1 MRSPSEGRR
10 RHCLRQLD
18 AGPLREYFGR
28 PFPSPALDYR
38 CVDYVALD
46 LETTG
51 LDHRQD
57 QILSVGWVVIRGQR
71 IDLASA
77 RHRLLRC
84 EGDIPAETAVIHQI
98 TDDEAAAGL
107 RQGRVLREL
116 LGVLA
121 GRVLIAHH
129 AKIELSFLDAACREL
144 YGGGLLVRC
153 VDTEVLARRTFERR
167 NIPFRPSELRLHAL
181 CERYNL
187 PRYRAHNAF
196 YDALAA
202 AELFLAQ
209 VAYRD
214 NGNGFRLGDLL

>member
-1 MRSPSEGRR
+1 
-10 RHCLRQLD
+10 
-18 AGPLREYFGR
+18 
-28 PFPSPALDYR
+28 
-38 CVDYVALD
+38 
-46 LETTG
+46 
-51 LDHRQD
+51 
-57 QILSVGWVVIRGQR
+57 
-71 IDLASA
+71 
-77 RHRLLRC
+77 
-84 EGDIPAETAVIHQI
+84 
-98 TDDEAAAGL
+98 AAAGL